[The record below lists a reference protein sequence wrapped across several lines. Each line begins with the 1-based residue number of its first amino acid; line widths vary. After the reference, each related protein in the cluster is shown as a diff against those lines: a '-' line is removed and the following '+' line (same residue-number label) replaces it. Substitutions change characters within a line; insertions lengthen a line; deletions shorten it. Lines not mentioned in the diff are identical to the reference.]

1 MPCRSNSWLLPLVL
15 LAGSLWAGPAWAT
28 KVSYGTVPCPL
39 DGTPSKVYTKVS
51 SNTYGGYDSDLCT
64 YSTHGQWREYAIA
77 TCPEDLYTVYGKD
90 FARVHEEQTSLRLQQ
105 VVNEVRQEYPDAGAL
120 QVWDRYAIAVRFYRA
135 LGRDPA
141 FIGEL
146 YHQASWVA
154 RDAAV
159 GVYQGLEGPAGAK
172 EVLGL
177 GALELEKDLV
187 PEARRTVTY
196 NMALVAHR
204 AGENQR
210 REELLIEF
218 EALPGLS
225 ETQREAATRMRE
237 MVEVEATYQ
246 DLAIEEYLAFLRRP
260 TISHA
265 EKVRISYLLAD
276 LLRRRDRFLEA
287 IPLYT
292 LVANDNEAPQQLRE
306 MALFLASEIVDRA
319 KSQDA
324 ARP

>member
-1 MPCRSNSWLLPLVL
+1 MSCRSNSWFLPLVL
-15 LAGSLWAGPAWAT
+15 LAGFLWAGRALAT
-28 KVSYGTVPCPL
+28 KVSYGMVTCPL
-39 DGTPSKVYTKVS
+39 DGTPSKVYSKVS

-90 FARVHEEQTSLRLQQ
+90 FDRVHDEQATLQLQQ
-105 VVNEVRQEYPDAGAL
+105 VAVEVRQDYPDPDAL
-120 QVWDRYAIAVRFYRA
+120 QVWDRYAIAARFYRV
-135 LGRDPA
+135 LGKDPA
-141 FIGEL
+141 FVGEL
-146 YHQASWVA
+146 FHQASWVA
-154 RDAAV
+154 RDKAV
-159 GVYQGLEGPAGAK
+159 GLYQGLEGPAGAK
-172 EVLGL
+172 EVLRL
-177 GALELEKDLV
+177 GALELQKDLV

-210 REELLIEF
+210 REELLDAF
-218 EALPGLS
+218 EALPDLS
-225 ETQREAATRMRE
+225 ETQRQAAARMRE
-237 MVEVEATYQ
+237 MAEVEAQYQ
-246 DLAIEEYLAFLRRP
+246 DLAIEEYLAYLRRP
-260 TISHA
+260 TIPHG

-306 MALFLASEIVDRA
+306 MALFLAAEIVDRA